1 MGYWGDFVIFD
12 GIFADFK
19 DAEDAYNVLMVII
32 CVCCA
37 GMAAGLTVGLLSLD
51 ETKLEIKVMIGTDE
65 EKRAAESILPII
77 RQHHLLLVTLLLFN
91 SVANETLP
99 IFLGTLVPNYV
110 AIILSVT
117 LVLIF
122 GEIIPTALFT
132 GANQLLV
139 AAKLTKLVYFLLI
152 LFYPVSFPIAK
163 ILDYFIGEED
173 GDGGISREELEAL
186 VVLQGADYRRLSRE
200 NSLMTPST
208 PISDHA
214 KRQAKYDSIDNANKA
229 LSAATSD
236 STIHGHEDSL
246 HEATSAAASGKSD
259 ASTSKHDKINALSRY
274 EVSLMTGILKLAKI
288 TVKDAMIPMRK
299 VFMIS
304 SSTKLDEK
312 SMYDILDSGFSRIP
326 VFKRRDKQWILGYM
340 LVKELIVLNP
350 MDAVMIED
358 LSLREPLCVKPTMG
372 LMDMLRSFQE
382 GQCHFALVSVDPI
395 RTLECIRNDER
406 PTGTS
411 IPLGIVTM
419 EDILEMI
426 IQSEI
431 TDETD
436 SIHTNAYLGKPTA
449 SGDSGKASG
458 SQPTIFYHSL
468 RRNSHSNLSY
478 ATGSYSGFNKTS
490 KGGIRIQ
497 QKSLRSKQK
506 QASLERRTRRP
517 TLTSTSANL
526 SSVVEADCAPN
537 QARVVLD
544 STHMPSVRRRS
555 VSGATNS
562 NIANNIGNSINN
574 NASSASSTLLPSP
587 SSQANTL
594 TRARNSSNNFFSD
607 LTTKL
612 MGSLLQD
619 DASSDVYARS
629 TVERPN
635 VIHVNRELQ
644 SLILRDLGGPLSGA
658 RGGTSGAGRSPRKSP
673 GAYSV
678 AIREE
683 LSDEAEE
690 DDGDDH
696 EALEVLVGKDGD
708 VSSDAAYGFFDAE
721 SGDIR
726 RMSKK
731 SPLGGGGASSS
742 TTSSGRFF
750 QYSADTSPVNRS
762 HGGHGGGGSSIGASQ
777 KTNASLDPSVELPLS
792 SSYLQYSGLFPVLDD
807 SLPAMA
813 AATAT
818 STVNNSPAPRTPTTQ
833 ASSASL
839 MELTQSSSRMKQHSS
854 FAHSQRSTTSR
865 AASSSSPAPSTSAA
879 ASSASPLHPRTHSP
893 TPAPPSMAVPA
904 PQRALLIRDWDSF
917 TF

>member
-37 GMAAGLTVGLLSLD
+37 GTAAGLTVGLLSLD

-99 IFLGTLVPNYV
+99 IFLGTLVPNYI

-139 AAKLTKLVYFLLI
+139 AAKLTKLVYVLLI

-208 PISDHA
+208 PISDQA

-229 LSAATSD
+229 LSAVTSD

-246 HEATSAAASGKSD
+246 HDAAASGKSD
-259 ASTSKHDKINALSRY
+259 ASASKHDKINALSRY

-436 SIHTNAYLGKPTA
+436 SIHTNAYLGKPTT
-449 SGDSGKASG
+449 SGDSGKAGG

-478 ATGSYSGFNKTS
+478 ATGSYSGYNKTS

-517 TLTSTSANL
+517 TLTSSSANL

-537 QARVVLD
+537 QTRVVLD

-555 VSGATNS
+555 VSGATNANS
-562 NIANNIGNSINN
+562 NGNNATGIL

-658 RGGTSGAGRSPRKSP
+658 RGGGHSASAGRSPRKSP
-673 GAYSV
+673 GAYSD

-683 LSDEAEE
+683 FSDEDE
-690 DDGDDH
+690 GDDH
-696 EALEVLVGKDGD
+696 EALEVLVGKDGGGGGA
-708 VSSDAAYGFFDAE
+708 SSDAAYGFFDAE

-731 SPLGGGGASSS
+731 SPLGGASSS

-750 QYSADTSPVNRS
+750 QYSAEPSPVHR
-762 HGGHGGGGSSIGASQ
+762 GHGHVSSVGTSQ
-777 KTNASLDPSVELPLS
+777 RTNASDPSVELPLS

-807 SLPAMA
+807 SLSAMA
-813 AATAT
+813 AAAAS
-818 STVNNSPAPRTPTTQ
+818 STSPAPVTPTTQ

-854 FAHSQRSTTSR
+854 FAHSQRSATSR
-865 AASSSSPAPSTSAA
+865 TAVAASSSSPAPSAPAA
-879 ASSASPLHPRTHSP
+879 GATPSASPLHPRTRSP
-893 TPAPPSMAVPA
+893 VPAPASAPAPPSMAVPA